1 MIRVVLVDD
10 QMLLRQGIQTLLE
23 LEDDLEVVG
32 TAANGLEAI
41 DVVARTNPDVVLMD
55 IRMPQLDGVAATR
68 ELLSSA
74 PDLGVIILTTFDDDE
89 YVFEGLKA
97 GARGYMLKDTSA
109 EEMIAAV
116 RAVAG
121 GAALI
126 QPSIARKVV
135 AEFSRLAAGQE
146 EHGEPHGAQ
155 PQATDAR
162 STDVQLSEHL
172 AEPLT
177 EREREVLR
185 TLAVGLSNREIA
197 ERLVI
202 TEGTVKNHVSS
213 LLAKLGVRDRTQ
225 AVLKAQKLG
234 LL

>member
-1 MIRVVLVDD
+1 MIRVVLADD
-10 QMLLRQGIQTLLE
+10 QTLVRQGIQMLLE

-32 TAANGLEAI
+32 VAANGEEALA
-41 DVVARTNPDVVLMD
+41 VAERTRPDVVLMD
-55 IRMPQLDGVAATR
+55 VRMPLMDGVAATG
-68 ELLSSA
+68 ELLRRM
-74 PDLGVIILTTFDDDE
+74 PGLGVIILTTFDDDE

-97 GARGYMLKDTSA
+97 GARGYMLKDTSSD
-109 EEMIAAV
+109 EIVAAV

-135 AEFSRLAAGQE
+135 AEFSRLATGGHGQA
-146 EHGEPHGAQ
+146 PPAAPQ
-155 PQATDAR
+155 PPRTDG
-162 STDVQLSEHL
+162 L

-177 EREREVLR
+177 EREQEVLR
-185 TLAVGLSNREIA
+185 GLAAGLSNRELA

-202 TEGTVKNHVSS
+202 TEGTVKNHVSN

-225 AVLKAQKLG
+225 AVLRAQELR
-234 LL
+234 LI